1 MPQPIRKVKTGR
13 NKNYSISK
21 KLRKDGK
28 TSIEFEVMLN
38 NLSLEEV
45 VALKL
50 ELATKPAGSK
60 LYGFKIWNSLSDIIR
75 DATLKYALSATKTKA
90 ESMRFLGLSLSSYKK
105 FLKKYQIDDY
115 FEDNRL
121 TEE

>member
-50 ELATKPAGSK
+50 ELATKPIGSK

-121 TEE
+121 TES

>member
-1 MPQPIRKVKTGR
+1 MPEPTRKVKTGR

-21 KLRKDGK
+21 KLRNDGK
-28 TSIEFEVMLN
+28 ISIEFEVMIN

-45 VALKL
+45 IALKL

-115 FEDNRL
+115 FEDI
-121 TEE
+121 